1 MSYGRALLAWRIT
14 VLSLAAVF
22 AVAGI
27 VGILADWN
35 ARDTVFWLLFLVGG
49 ALLLLLGNTLFDKSP
64 PLAGLLASLG
74 AAAGGIALFWLL
86 IVPLAAAVVV
96 ALSVA
101 LARQAPAAT

>member
-1 MSYGRALLAWRIT
+1 MSFGRALLIWRIT
-14 VLSLAAVF
+14 VLALAAVF

-27 VGILADWN
+27 VGLLADWN
-35 ARDTVFWLLFLVGG
+35 ARDTILWLVFLLGG

-74 AAAGGIALFWLL
+74 AAAGGVPLFWL
-86 IVPLAAAVVV
+86 IVVPIAAAVVV
-96 ALSVA
+96 ALSIS